1 MATTMVIPGRTGGE
15 VTFHFFSE
23 LFHRRIRTIHGD
35 RVGRV
40 DDLVFAMRDPYPEA
54 IGIVVEHGI
63 GQDSEF
69 IPWSA
74 VRSISDNAVEVE
86 PATGGRF
93 PPFVDQP
100 GWVLIDKHLMGR
112 TILDIDGR
120 RIEAVNDV
128 QLLESHGRMVIA
140 HVDTSFNGF
149 LRRWHLSGLH
159 LLKER
164 LISWKYV
171 QPLNV
176 EDAVAT
182 DAVSLSLTRDQLPE
196 LPPEDLA
203 DALEELSG
211 EEQEALFSA
220 LDTETAAETLIE
232 AEPRAQRQLIAALRK
247 EEAGEILSELSVP
260 QLAALF
266 SVLPHDQTTDL
277 LQTLPPDD
285 AERVRGILGEREV
298 TAGALV
304 SSDYVAMPGA
314 TPVGEALGSLRT
326 SGREPYEVSYIYVVN
341 PKTGVVE
348 GVVDL
353 RELVLAPDPTPLAE
367 IMAAPVVAVEDDDL
381 RDDVHRLFAKYH
393 FRMLPVVDRVDRLL
407 GIIRYGDVMKGLE
420 GRVR

>member
-1 MATTMVIPGRTGGE
+1 MATTMALPGRTGE

-23 LFHRRIRTIHGD
+23 LFHRRIRTTEGHK
-35 RVGRV
+35 VGRV
-40 DDLVFAMRDPYPEA
+40 SDLVFVMREPYPEA
-54 IGIVVEHGI
+54 IGILVEHGI
-63 GQDSEF
+63 GQESEL

-74 VRSISDNAVEVE
+74 VRAIREHLVEVE
-86 PATGGRF
+86 PPQGGHF
-93 PPFVDQP
+93 PLFVDEP

-182 DAVSLSLTRDQLPE
+182 DAVSLSLTRDELPE

-220 LDTETAAETLIE
+220 LDAETAAETLIE

-266 SVLPHDQTTDL
+266 SVLPHDQTVDL
-277 LQTLPPDD
+277 LQTLPPDE
-285 AERVRGILGEREV
+285 ANRVRAILGEREV

-304 SSDYVAMPGA
+304 SSDYVSMPGT
-314 TPVGEALGSLRT
+314 TPVGEALGALRG
-326 SGREPYEVSYIYVVN
+326 SGREPHEVSYVYIVN
-341 PKTGVVE
+341 QKTGVVE

-353 RELVLAPDPTPLAE
+353 RELVLAPDDVALEE
-367 IMAAPVVAVEDDDL
+367 IMAAPVVAVEDEDL

-393 FRMLPVVDRVDRLL
+393 FRMLPVVDRVDRML
-407 GIIRYGDVMKGLE
+407 GVIRYGDVMRGLE
-420 GRVR
+420 GRMR

>member
-1 MATTMVIPGRTGGE
+1 MATTIVVPGRTGERGE

-23 LFHRRIRTIHGD
+23 LFHRRIRTTTG
-35 RVGRV
+35 RKVGRV
-40 DDLVFAMRDPYPEA
+40 DDLVFAMREPYPEA
-54 IGIVVEHGI
+54 MCIVVEHHI
-63 GQDSEF
+63 GEDSEM

-74 VRSISDNAVEVE
+74 VRSIRPHLVEVE
-86 PATGGRF
+86 PPAGGDRF

-149 LRRWHLSGLH
+149 LRRWHLGGLH

-164 LISWKYV
+164 LISWKHV

-182 DAVSLSLTRDQLPE
+182 DAVSLSITRDELPE

-266 SVLPHDQTTDL
+266 SVLPHDQTTEL
-277 LQTLPPDD
+277 LETLPTQD
-285 AERVRGILGEREV
+285 AERVRAILGEREV

-304 SSDYVAMPGA
+304 SSDYVAMPGSIA
-314 TPVGEALGSLRT
+314 VGDALTTLRQ
-326 SGREPYEVSYIYVVN
+326 SGREPHEVSYIYIVN
-341 PKTGVVE
+341 QKTG
-348 GVVDL
+348 
-353 RELVLAPDPTPLAE
+353 
-367 IMAAPVVAVEDDDL
+367 AV
-381 RDDVHRLFAKYH
+381 
-393 FRMLPVVDRVDRLL
+393 
-407 GIIRYGDVMKGLE
+407 
-420 GRVR
+420 

>member
-1 MATTMVIPGRTGGE
+1 MATTFVVPGHTGE

-23 LFHRRIRTIHGD
+23 LFHRRIRTTEGHK
-35 RVGRV
+35 VGRV
-40 DDLVFAMRDPYPEA
+40 SDLVFVLREPYPEGV
-54 IGIVVEHGI
+54 GILVEHGI
-63 GQDSEF
+63 GQESEL
-69 IPWSA
+69 IPWTA
-74 VRSISDNAVEVE
+74 VRSVGEHAIEVE
-86 PATGGRF
+86 PPAGGHF
-93 PPFVDQP
+93 PEFVDQP
-100 GWVLIDKHLMGR
+100 GWVLIDKHLIGR
-112 TILDIDGR
+112 TILDTDGR

-128 QLLESHGRMVIA
+128 HLLESHGRMVIA

-149 LRRWHLSGLH
+149 LRKWHLSGLH
-159 LLKER
+159 LVKER
-164 LISWKYV
+164 LISWKHV

-182 DAVSLSLTRDQLPE
+182 DAVSLSITREELPE

-266 SVLPHDQTTDL
+266 SVLPHDQTLEL
-277 LQTLPPDD
+277 LETLPGDD
-285 AERVRGILGEREV
+285 AERVRKILGEGEV

-304 SSDYVAMPGA
+304 TSEYVSMPGS
-314 TPVGEALGSLRT
+314 TPVGEALAALRT
-326 SGREPYEVSYIYVVN
+326 SAREPDEISYVYVVN
-341 PKTGVVE
+341 AKTAVVE

-353 RELVLAPDPTPLAE
+353 RELVLSADDVPLSE
-367 IMAAPVVAVEDDDL
+367 VMAAPVVAVEDDDL

-393 FRMLPVVDRVDRLL
+393 FRMVPVVDRVDRML
-407 GIIRYGDVMKGLE
+407 GVIRYGDVMKGLE